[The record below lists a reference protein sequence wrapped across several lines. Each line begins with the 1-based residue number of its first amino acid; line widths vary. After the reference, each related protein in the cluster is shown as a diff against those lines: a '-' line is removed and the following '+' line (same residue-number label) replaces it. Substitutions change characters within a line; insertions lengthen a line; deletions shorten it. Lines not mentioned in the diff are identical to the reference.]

1 MVCNRARSCQPPCNL
16 AGWGSSGSP
25 ADLLHL
31 CRPCTFRRDTAAV
44 AWQMLFS
51 ARKKN
56 LMTKLERRH
65 NALIL
70 KQTFGAH
77 GAGIRRQLADLRRV
91 MAGWARDCDSECSIR
106 AEMASW
112 ARQCIEQ
119 PFKRTVVSLGA
130 RRRHNRLRFCANM
143 AGGAQLRPH
152 GAAGVAVCAD
162 WAI

>member
-16 AGWGSSGSP
+16 AGWGNP
-25 ADLLHL
+25 CNFACCLRLI
-31 CRPCTFRRDTAAV
+31 RQCTFQWDKAV
-44 AWQMLFS
+44 AVWQMPFS

-70 KQTFGAH
+70 KQTFRAH
-77 GAGIRRQLADLRRV
+77 GAGIRRRLADLRRV
-91 MAGWARDCDSECSIR
+91 MAGWARDCDNECSIR
-106 AEMASW
+106 AEMAGW
-112 ARQCIEQ
+112 ARQCIEH
-119 PFKRTVVSLGA
+119 PFKWTVVSLGA
-130 RRRHNRLRFCANM
+130 RRRRNSLRLGTNM
-143 AGGAQLRPH
+143 AGGAQFRPH